1 MSIQFLSFCID
12 IFVDCIDKLLYSV
25 YTKKEGVM
33 EEYPK
38 LSSEQ
43 LKRLRK
49 ALVDSEIAKSFT
61 HASKL
66 TSDLRRCKQQAIK
79 LFLSCGIDGLED
91 ISALYEV
98 PELENDT
105 KPAVEKN
112 AIIEEL
118 SDSKRR
124 RGKAKKPVK
133 VMYPIRLESEQ
144 LEQLKAL
151 GGQVSAHIR
160 SAIEAYL
167 LSKQIDKKN

>member
-1 MSIQFLSFCID
+1 
-12 IFVDCIDKLLYSV
+12 
-25 YTKKEGVM
+25 M
-33 EEYPK
+33 EKYPK

-49 ALVDSEIAKSFT
+49 ALVDREVAKSLT

-66 TSDLRRCKQQAIK
+66 TSDLRRCKHQAIN
-79 LFLSCGIDGLED
+79 LFLSSGIDGLED

-98 PELENDT
+98 PELENDA
-105 KPAVEKN
+105 KPIDEKN
-112 AIIEEL
+112 AVLEKVLE
-118 SDSKRR
+118 SKRR

-167 LSKQIDKKN
+167 QSKQIDKKN